1 MNTPALIFGN
11 DVTALGTLRSLRARG
26 IPTTV
31 ASPRPALE
39 QRSRWFVPAPGPT
52 PAPNAEALQRYLEAH
67 IPEGT
72 VLFPT
77 SDLFA
82 LALARLPEAVRER
95 WPTVAA
101 RADAMEI
108 LVDKAL
114 FAELVERLEVPHPLT
129 RPVHDA
135 EEMAALDPA
144 RLEGCFLKPTDSQRF
159 FARFGVK
166 AARAATATEAVAW
179 AERAS
184 EAGVDLV
191 VQEYVPGPGDLHYYV
206 EGYSTG
212 DPATTTWFARR
223 RLRIYPPDFGN
234 STWMRSVP
242 LEEVAPARDALRR
255 LLEHL
260 EFRGIF
266 SAEFKRDPRDG
277 EFKLLEVNAR
287 PWWYV
292 EFAVRCGVDVVY
304 QAYRDALGLP
314 TEPSRPYDVGRSC
327 VYPYYDFHAVREAKG
342 LPAAVGNAFGWMGA
356 WQPIFRW
363 NDPKPAVSALGDILL
378 RRFRRSSSPDGEA
391 P

>member
-1 MNTPALIFGN
+1 MNTPALVFGN
-11 DVTALGTLRSLRARG
+11 DVTALGTLRSLQARD
-26 IPTTV
+26 IPTMV
-31 ASPRPALE
+31 ASPSPAAE
-39 QRSRWFVPAPGPT
+39 QFSRWFVEAPAPT
-52 PAPNAEALQRYLEAH
+52 PAADPDALARYLDAH
-67 IPEGT
+67 VQEGT

-77 SDLFA
+77 SDRYA
-82 LALARLPEAVRER
+82 LALARLPSSVQER

-101 RADAMEI
+101 RAEALEL

-114 FAELVERLEVPHPLT
+114 FAGVLEGLEVPHPMT
-129 RPVHDA
+129 RPVDGVEA
-135 EEMAALDPA
+135 MAALDPA
-144 RLEGCFLKPTDSQRF
+144 RLEGCFLKPTNSQRF
-159 FARFGVK
+159 FAHFGVK
-166 AARAATATEAVAW
+166 AARAATADEAVAW

-184 EAGVDLV
+184 EAQVGLV

-206 EGYSTG
+206 EGFASG
-212 DPATTTWFARR
+212 DPRTTSWFARR

-242 LEEVAPARDALRR
+242 LDEVAPAQAALRR

-266 SAEFKRDPRDG
+266 SAEFKQDPRDG

-304 QAYRDALGLP
+304 QAYRDALRLP
-314 TEPSRPYDVGRSC
+314 LEEPGSYAVGRSC
-327 VYPYYDFHAVREAKG
+327 VYPYYDFHAVRESRG
-342 LPAAVGNAFGWMGA
+342 LPAAILNSLGWIGA

-363 NDPKPAVSALGDILL
+363 NDPGPAFNALGDMVL
-378 RRFRRSSSPDGEA
+378 RRFRRSPAPDQRGS
-391 P
+391 